1 MGKGRVG
8 VGGGVGEGGVKKQG
22 NSMTESEE
30 TREERRGGNRQ
41 RG

>member
-8 VGGGVGEGGVKKQG
+8 GDGEGEGGVKKQG

-30 TREERRGGNRQ
+30 TRGEGWKQTERIA
-41 RG
+41 